1 MIAVDKKGRGERK
14 DGILEE
20 DEESMDWIKDNGDIA
35 NLLVVM
41 ISNLEPHNNIT
52 YSHKFT

>member
-52 YSHKFT
+52 YSHKLT